1 MVRRNK
7 RQEIRESLELFDT
20 EESSTID
27 AKERDVAMTC
37 VLLVLCSL
45 EYYSLN
51 LIHDADTNAE
61 MLDLHGAVVPVG
73 VLGML
78 LVHNHHRFA
87 YILWIILGAFIL

>member
-1 MVRRNK
+1 MFLADHCFVRLT
-7 RQEIRESLELFDT
+7 QG
-20 EESSTID
+20 TID

-51 LIHDADTNAE
+51 LIYDADTNAE

-73 VLGML
+73 VLDIRSL
-78 LVHNHHRFA
+78 NVVTENQFCIDPH
-87 YILWIILGAFIL
+87 